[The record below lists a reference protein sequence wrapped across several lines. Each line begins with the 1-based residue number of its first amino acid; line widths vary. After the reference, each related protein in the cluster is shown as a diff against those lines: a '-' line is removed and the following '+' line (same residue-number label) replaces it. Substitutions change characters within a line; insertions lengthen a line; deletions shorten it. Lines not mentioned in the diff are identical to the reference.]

1 MSSMILKYQGRGAW
15 IHGAVA
21 EIWVAELISALGA
34 VRSEQSSLSDLLVD
48 IESALESNW
57 LVGVLIGGFD
67 EHLKTAELH
76 LRFLGHLAAANHELM
91 RLPVNDRGVVCRL
104 DRVVSID
111 FLMPELQMIDD
122 LFRHPERVPEP
133 PAAFSLDK
141 GWR

>member
-1 MSSMILKYQGRGAW
+1 MSSVILKFQQRGAW

-21 EIWVAELISALGA
+21 EIWVAELICALEA
-34 VRSEQSSLSDLLVD
+34 IRCEKSSLSDLLVD
-48 IESALESNW
+48 LESALESNW

-67 EHLKTAELH
+67 EHLKTAELRS
-76 LRFLGHLAAANHELM
+76 RFLDYLATAHHELM
-91 RLPVNDRGVVCRL
+91 RLPANDRGVVCRL